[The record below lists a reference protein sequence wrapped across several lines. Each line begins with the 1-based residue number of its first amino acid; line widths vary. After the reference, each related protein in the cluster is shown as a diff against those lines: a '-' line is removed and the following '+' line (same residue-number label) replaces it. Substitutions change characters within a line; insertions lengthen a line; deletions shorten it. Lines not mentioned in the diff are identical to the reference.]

1 MVMLFSEQP
10 MCVANVQKKRHG
22 IIRCYRT
29 KQKHFVEISPPPPL
43 TYECL
48 FSLGMCVKK
57 KASYH
62 FQVYILSSDYLLP
75 NLFVSLRL
83 SGSF

>member
-1 MVMLFSEQP
+1 MWL
-10 MCVANVQKKRHG
+10 MCTKKKEKRDTVLSG
-22 IIRCYRT
+22 VIVRNKNT
-29 KQKHFVEISPPPPL
+29 LLKSPPPPPL